1 MEKEKKSNT
10 DDKKP
15 VFDQSTQG
23 NLVIGGFILLVIIM
37 VVAVLTGNYNSPREI
52 PTFYVVW
59 VLWEHIVRGYC
70 APVMV
75 FVTMEVQLYLRLSQ
89 HQQRS

>member
-1 MEKEKKSNT
+1 MFVTGLVSVLGFACNDEEKVKT
-10 DDKKP
+10 
-15 VFDQSTQG
+15 
-23 NLVIGGFILLVIIM
+23 
-37 VVAVLTGNYNSPREI
+37 REI